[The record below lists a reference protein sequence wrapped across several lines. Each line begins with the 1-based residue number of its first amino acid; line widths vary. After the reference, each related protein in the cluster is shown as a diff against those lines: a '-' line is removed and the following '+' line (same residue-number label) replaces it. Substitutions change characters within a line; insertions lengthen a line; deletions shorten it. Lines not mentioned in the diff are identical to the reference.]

1 MMVKIRLYIELW
13 PVFTMATVRL
23 DQKSR
28 AIVRSISDSYVNALA
43 KYFGSGPSNIEVARH
58 QHNAYIDALE
68 SNGVEVT
75 ILDADH
81 NHPDCVFLEDQAV
94 VIDEHVLLPVPG
106 HESRRGEQPPIA
118 DFLSH
123 HLKGH
128 KICKMEPP
136 AMMDG
141 GDILRLGD
149 IFFVGRSTRT
159 NDEGINELKDLL
171 DHLGHDLRVLDI
183 PTNAL
188 HLTSIASTPTD
199 KIILAAEG
207 YICASDFGELP
218 SDCEVLL
225 MPKSEV
231 YGCNTIGLPKNKV
244 IIADGYPTVRAALEE
259 KGLECIALDM
269 EQIRAADGSLTCCS
283 IFY

>member
-1 MMVKIRLYIELW
+1 MKIRLYIHLR
-13 PVFTMATVRL
+13 PQRMMATVRL

-28 AIVRSISDSYVNALA
+28 AIVRLISDSYVNALA
-43 KYFGSGPSNIEVARH
+43 KYFGTGPSNIDVARE
-58 QHNAYIDALE
+58 QHKAYIDALK

-75 ILDADH
+75 VLDADH
-81 NHPDCVFLEDQAV
+81 NHPDCVFVEDQAV

-118 DFLSH
+118 EFLSN

-149 IFFVGRSTRT
+149 LFFVGRSTRT
-159 NDEGINELKDLL
+159 NDAGISELKDLL

-183 PTNAL
+183 PSDAL

-199 KIILAAEG
+199 SIIMAAEG
-207 YICASDFGELP
+207 YLNPEDFGELP
-218 SDCEVLL
+218 QGCELVL
-225 MPKSEV
+225 MPRDEV
-231 YGCNTIGLPKNKV
+231 YGCNTIGLQGKKV
-244 IIADGYPTVRAALEE
+244 IIAKGYPRVQSALEE
-259 KGLECIALDM
+259 RGLECIVLDM